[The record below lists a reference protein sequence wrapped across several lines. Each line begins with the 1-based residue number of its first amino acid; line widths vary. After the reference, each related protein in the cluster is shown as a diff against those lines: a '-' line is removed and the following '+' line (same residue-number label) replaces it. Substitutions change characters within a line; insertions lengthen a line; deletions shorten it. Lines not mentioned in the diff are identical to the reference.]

1 MSTHRI
7 LIVEDDHLIAE
18 NHRERLID
26 FGYPN
31 CDLAYSKEQA
41 LILLS
46 ENEYS
51 LALLDVRLKEHFE
64 GIELGNLISKNY
76 GFPFIYLT
84 AHSDMNMVKK
94 MVGSKPISYLSK
106 PIRKS
111 DLFGAISIVFTVL
124 PPQDE
129 DRFVNLKDGGSNV
142 RFDKQ
147 SLPFAQSCGNYIQL
161 KFAETPKSKLIR
173 MSLENLTTSLDDER
187 FIRVSRFYVI
197 NTRHISEL
205 NKKYVLIANEKIG
218 ITRGMYSEIENR
230 LK

>member
-51 LALLDVRLKEHFE
+51 LALLDERLKEHFE

-76 GFPFIYLT
+76 GFPFIYIT

-94 MVGSKPISYLSK
+94 MVESKPISYLSK

-129 DRFVNLKDGGSNV
+129 DRFVNLKDGGSHV

-147 SLPFAQSCGNYIQL
+147 SLPFAQSSGNYIQL

>member
-1 MSTHRI
+1 M
-7 LIVEDDHLIAE
+7 
-18 NHRERLID
+18 ERLLD

-31 CDLAYSKEQA
+31 CDLVYSKIKAET
-41 LILLS
+41 LLS
-46 ENEYS
+46 EHVYD

-64 GIELGNLISKNY
+64 GIELGNLISKKY

-84 AHSDMNMVKK
+84 AHSDMSMVKK
-94 MVGSKPISYLSK
+94 MVESKPISYLSK

-129 DRFVNLKDGGSNV
+129 DRFVNLKDGGSHV

-147 SLPFAQSCGNYIQL
+147 SLLFAQSSGNYIQL
-161 KFAETPKSKLIR
+161 KFAESPKSKLIR
-173 MSLENLTTSLDDER
+173 MSLENLSTSLDDER

-197 NTRHISEL
+197 NTQHISEL

-218 ITRGMYSEIENR
+218 ITKGMYSEIENR